1 MEKMRK
7 REYIDW
13 ASLLITITFLFL
25 CFINHDNYE
34 KAIPYASLG
43 AFVSLGLLFLNKI
56 PFLSLL
62 KKKDKELWLMIL
74 ADGIA
79 LFNLLY
85 VHSGLGAFFTI
96 ANLLLLLYMADKVE
110 MTKTQMRT
118 FCGIGVFFFLLWTLE
133 IKWDYGSNQTGL
145 VILTMLILTVLYLEM
160 LKEKYRCFILFPA
173 QVSAM
178 IFGYVW
184 IVWLRARCAWVG
196 LLVFAALFFVP
207 RGIFKKKGLYRL
219 LLLFST
225 IGAIL
230 FAAAYIVMSGLGV
243 DFYMPFMYKRFLSGR
258 ELIWFELA
266 GAYLRNSLTGI
277 GSSYE
282 MQVYYMEGGL
292 EVHNGLLDILIIH
305 GTICFSFVLYFLWR
319 RLRGIREMAIQ
330 DKLSKTAM
338 AGIFSMLVASFFEN
352 YFIVAPYSMIFFYL
366 FLIIN
371 RKCGTM
377 NKEGQVVFRGEI

>member
-1 MEKMRK
+1 
-7 REYIDW
+7 
-13 ASLLITITFLFL
+13 
-25 CFINHDNYE
+25 
-34 KAIPYASLG
+34 
-43 AFVSLGLLFLNKI
+43 
-56 PFLSLL
+56 
-62 KKKDKELWLMIL
+62 
-74 ADGIA
+74 
-79 LFNLLY
+79 
-85 VHSGLGAFFTI
+85 
-96 ANLLLLLYMADKVE
+96 
-110 MTKTQMRT
+110 
-118 FCGIGVFFFLLWTLE
+118 
-133 IKWDYGSNQTGL
+133 
-145 VILTMLILTVLYLEM
+145 M
-160 LKEKYRCFILFPA
+160 LKEKYKCFILFPA
-173 QVSAM
+173 QVLAM
-178 IFGYVW
+178 VFGYVW

-196 LLVFAALFFVP
+196 LLVFAVLFFVP
-207 RGIFKKKGLYRL
+207 RGIFKKKGLYKL

-282 MQVYYMEGGL
+282 MKVYYMEGGL

-305 GTICFSFVLYFLWR
+305 GTVCFCLVIYFLWR
-319 RLRGIREMAIQ
+319 RLRGIREVASQ
-330 DKLSKTAM
+330 NKLAKTAM

-371 RKCGTM
+371 WKRGTM
-377 NKEGQVVFRGEI
+377 NNE

>member
-1 MEKMRK
+1 MEKIEK
-7 REYIDW
+7 KEYINW
-13 ASLLITITFLFL
+13 ASLLITTAFLFI

-34 KAIPYASLG
+34 KGIPYASLG
-43 AFVSLGLLFLNKI
+43 AFFSLGLLFLSQI

-62 KKKDKELWLMIL
+62 KKKDKELWLMIG
-74 ADGIA
+74 ADVIA
-79 LFNLLY
+79 LVNLLY
-85 VHSGLGAFFTI
+85 VNSGLGAFFTI
-96 ANLLLLLYMADKVE
+96 ANLLLLLYMADKVSLTE
-110 MTKTQMRT
+110 TQMRT

-145 VILTMLILTVLYLEM
+145 VILTMLILTVVYLEM
-160 LKEKYRCFILFPA
+160 LKEKYKCFLLFPA
-173 QVSAM
+173 QVLAM
-178 IFGYVW
+178 VSGYLW
-184 IVWLRARCAWVG
+184 IVWLRARCAWAG
-196 LLVFAALFFVP
+196 LLVFGALFLIPGGV
-207 RGIFKKKGLYRL
+207 FKKKGLYKL
-219 LLLFST
+219 LIFFST

-230 FAAAYIVMSGLGV
+230 FAAAYIVMSGLGI

-282 MQVYYMEGGL
+282 MKVYYMEGGL

-305 GTICFSFVLYFLWR
+305 GTLCFSSVIYFLWR
-319 RLRGIREMAIQ
+319 RLRGIREMAVSNR
-330 DKLSKTAM
+330 LAKTSM
-338 AGIFSMLVASFFEN
+338 AGIFSMLIASFFEN

-371 RKCGTM
+371 KKRGTM
-377 NKEGQVVFRGEI
+377 NSE

>member
-1 MEKMRK
+1 MLAIMRK

-43 AFVSLGLLFLNKI
+43 AFASLGLLFFNKI

-62 KKKDKELWLMIL
+62 KKKDKELWLMIV
-74 ADGIA
+74 ADGLA
-79 LFNLLY
+79 FFNLLY
-85 VHSGLGAFFTI
+85 VNSGLGAFFTI
-96 ANLLLLLYMADKVE
+96 GNLLLLLYMADKVE
-110 MTKTQMRT
+110 MTEAQMRT
-118 FCGIGVFFFLLWTLE
+118 FCAIGVFFFLLWTLE

-145 VILTMLILTVLYLEM
+145 VILTMLILTVLYLDM
-160 LKEKYRCFILFPA
+160 LKEKYKCFILFPA
-173 QVSAM
+173 QVLAM
-178 IFGYVW
+178 VFGYVW

-196 LLVFAALFFVP
+196 LLVFAVLFFVP
-207 RGIFKKKGLYRL
+207 RGIFKKKGLYKL

-282 MQVYYMEGGL
+282 MKVYYMEGGL

-305 GTICFSFVLYFLWR
+305 GTVCFCLVIYFLWR
-319 RLRGIREMAIQ
+319 RLRGIREAASQ
-330 DKLSKTAM
+330 NKLAKTAM

-371 RKCGTM
+371 WKRGTM
-377 NKEGQVVFRGEI
+377 NNE